1 MSPMVR
7 LMLEVAD
14 PEAVVTAINAAV
26 VSRAAA

>member
-14 PEAVVTAINAAV
+14 PEAVVTAINAVV